1 VTYEMHAAAYVEAM
15 LDELGYTGARVERK
29 YIVLNGE
36 VLDIDIFCERPLLIG
51 ELTISIRD
59 VESAAREV
67 EKLYQRVNAVKTK
80 YGKTP
85 EMIILSVG
93 STTEDVAN
101 YLKETSKNRGFRLV
115 LGREIEEALS
125 PA

>member
-1 VTYEMHAAAYVEAM
+1 M
-15 LDELGYTGARVERK
+15 
-29 YIVLNGE
+29 
-36 VLDIDIFCERPLLIG
+36 
-51 ELTISIRD
+51 
-59 VESAAREV
+59 ESAAREV